1 MYQEAEVALP
11 KVQIT
16 VQAATCKFPMTL
28 AVYTGEVDE
37 KCCRSEPNSCNNL
50 TSLALWET
58 WT

>member
-37 KCCRSEPNSCNNL
+37 KCVGVNP
-50 TSLALWET
+50 TAPIT
-58 WT
+58 